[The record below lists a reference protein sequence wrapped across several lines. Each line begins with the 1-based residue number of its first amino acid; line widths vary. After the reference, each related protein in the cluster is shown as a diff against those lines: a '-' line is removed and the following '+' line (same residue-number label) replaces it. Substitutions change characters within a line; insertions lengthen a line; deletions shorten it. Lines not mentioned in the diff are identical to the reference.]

1 VPQGGTQLK
10 SLANFSVKWQTAN
23 NMNIIS
29 GILTGLAFD
38 KLNKLKL
45 RKQLLD
51 SLRKDLT
58 PEERKR
64 AEKEIID
71 LTK

>member
-1 VPQGGTQLK
+1 
-10 SLANFSVKWQTAN
+10 
-23 NMNIIS
+23 MNIIS